1 MDEMVDMVAEP
12 DDRGLVN
19 AFRAGEA
26 SAFEA
31 IVRRHYAA
39 LVRVAEQR
47 CGRGA
52 LAEDAVQTGLI
63 RAHSYLRRQGDV
75 ENLSAWLRRVVYNC
89 ATDLVKR
96 ERRDNVQLDQVL
108 EPGEDAPQAQRLERA
123 ELRALIAA
131 AISRL
136 NDVYRE
142 PLRMRYLDGLD
153 TREIAEQ
160 LGDNIN
166 SIKSRIARGRR
177 ELRRRLEGV
186 LCREGYL

>member
-39 LVRVAEQR
+39 LVRLSEQR

-63 RAHSYLRRQGDV
+63 RDHSYLRRQGDV
-75 ENLSAWLRRVVYNC
+75 ENLGAWLRRVVYNC
-89 ATDLVKR
+89 ATDLVTR
-96 ERRDNVQLDQVL
+96 ERRDQVQLEQVV
-108 EPGEDAPQAQRLERA
+108 EPGEEAQQVQRLERA
-123 ELRALIAA
+123 ELRALVGA

-136 NDVYRE
+136 NDIYRD
-142 PLRMRYLDGLD
+142 PLRMLYLDGLD
-153 TREIAEQ
+153 TREISEQ
-160 LGDNIN
+160 LGDNLN

-186 LCREGYL
+186 LAREGYL

>member
-1 MDEMVDMVAEP
+1 MDEMVDLVAEP
-12 DDRGLVN
+12 DDRGLVD

-89 ATDLVKR
+89 ATDLVTR
-96 ERRDNVQLDQVL
+96 ERRDQVHLDQVV
-108 EPGEDAPQAQRLERA
+108 EPGEEAQQVQRLERA
-123 ELRALIAA
+123 ELRALVAA

-136 NDVYRE
+136 NDIYRD
-142 PLRMRYLDGLD
+142 PLNMLYLDGLD
-153 TREIAEQ
+153 TREISEQ
-160 LGDNIN
+160 LGDNLN

-186 LCREGYL
+186 LAREGYL

>member
-31 IVRRHYAA
+31 IVRRHYGA

-75 ENLSAWLRRVVYNC
+75 ENLGAWLRRVVYNC
-89 ATDLVKR
+89 ATDLVTR
-96 ERRDNVQLDQVL
+96 ERRDHVPLQQIV
-108 EPGEDAPQAQRLERA
+108 EPGEEAQQVPRLERA
-123 ELRALIAA
+123 ELRALVAA

-142 PLRMRYLDGLD
+142 PLTMLYLDGLD

-160 LGDNIN
+160 LGDNLN

-177 ELRRRLEGV
+177 E
-186 LCREGYL
+186 